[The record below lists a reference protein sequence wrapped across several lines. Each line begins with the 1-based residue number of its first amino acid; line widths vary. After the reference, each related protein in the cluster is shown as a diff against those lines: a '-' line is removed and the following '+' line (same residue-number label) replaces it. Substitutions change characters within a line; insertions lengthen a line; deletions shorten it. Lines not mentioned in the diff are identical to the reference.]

1 MSALP
6 MVQRLFQDQILAG
19 GAGIED
25 LVAGDARADARTRLR
40 VYAEAYSLRLLE
52 NLENDYP
59 ALRAFL
65 GEEDFAEVGGDYIE
79 AHPSA
84 TRSVRWFGR
93 HLPDF
98 LVSRDQDQNLAAAEL
113 ARFEWAS
120 GEVFDAADAEA
131 LKVAAMAGVPPEA
144 WPEMRL
150 RFQPALH
157 RLDLRWN
164 APAIVEAVQA
174 GQPAPAAAAE
184 ARAWLLWRS
193 ADLKVHWRPLDADEA
208 AAIDDARAGASFGEV
223 CERLCEWVEAEQ
235 AALHAASL
243 LKRWLADGLI
253 ATIELPADAAGGV

>member
-1 MSALP
+1 VSTLP
-6 MVQRLFQDQILAG
+6 TVQRLFQDQILAG

-25 LVAGDARADARTRLR
+25 LVAGNARADARTRLR
-40 VYAEAYSLRLLE
+40 VYTEAYRLRLLE

-59 ALRAFL
+59 ALRAFI
-65 GEEDFAEVGGDYIE
+65 GEEDFAEIGGAYIE

-98 LVSRDQDQNLAAAEL
+98 LVSRNPAAAEL
-113 ARFEWAS
+113 ARFEWTS

-131 LKVAAMAGVPPEA
+131 LEVAAMAGVPPEA
-144 WPEMRL
+144 WPEMHL
-150 RFQPALH
+150 RFQPALC

-164 APAIVEAVQA
+164 VPAIVQAVQA
-174 GQPAPAAAAE
+174 GQSAPAAAMEAE

-208 AAIDDARAGASFGEV
+208 AAIDAARAGASFGDV

-235 AALHAASL
+235 AGLHAASL

-253 ATIELPADAAGGV
+253 AGIELPADVAGEV